1 MARDPIY
8 VYVCWG
14 RSPQTPRELRYS
26 IETLL
31 PEIGGDAS
39 RVAIFTDRTENF
51 RDLPFAVFDVAADIA
66 SGSAAGLFHL
76 RAKPLVLARALRL
89 YRRPCVLLD
98 TDSFVRAGFDATV
111 SAALEAGAGMNLF
124 EHTDPYPDFG
134 PFETDLPG
142 LGRYVL
148 DSKQSRMFNSGLVAA
163 RPEHAP
169 LLDDALVLTDR
180 LWSAGLKLHTVE
192 QFAFCECFR
201 LAGVPIQ
208 PIHRDFEH
216 YCPRWSKRYMRRKLR
231 ARAAMSADAPI
242 PFSKTRVRLFKNLWL
257 LRIWWRRLRR
267 RIFARGPK
275 VPVSTSL

>member
-1 MARDPIY
+1 MARDHVY

-14 RSPQTPRELRYS
+14 RSPQPPRELRYS

-39 RVAIFTDRTENF
+39 RVAIFTDRPENF

-111 SAALEAGAGMNLF
+111 RSALEAGAAMNTF

-134 PFETDLPG
+134 PFETDLPD

-148 DSKQSRMFNSGLVAA
+148 DSKQSLMFNSGLVAA

-192 QFAFCECFR
+192 QFAFANAFASQACR
-201 LAGVPIQ
+201 SSRSIAISSTIVRAGPSATCGANCGRERRRRRADSVQ
-208 PIHRDFEH
+208 QD
-216 YCPRWSKRYMRRKLR
+216 PRAVVQR
-231 ARAAMSADAPI
+231 P
-242 PFSKTRVRLFKNLWL
+242 WL
-257 LRIWWRRLRR
+257 LRLGWRRLRR
-267 RIFARGPK
+267 RLFG
-275 VPVSTSL
+275 

>member
-1 MARDPIY
+1 MAGDPIY

-14 RSPQTPRELRYS
+14 RSPQPPRELRYS

-39 RVAIFTDRTENF
+39 RVAIFTDRPENF

-111 SAALEAGAGMNLF
+111 RSALEAGAGMNLF

-231 ARAAMSADAPI
+231 ARATSADAPI

-267 RIFARGPK
+267 NIFGPR
-275 VPVSTSL
+275 